1 MILSEV
7 INLYSL
13 VASLGLILCLL
24 FLPNISFIF
33 AVSNQSL
40 TFEDN
45 SLGFGFKYPA
55 MWSQLLEKDLKG
67 TGVHFSP
74 LPTYPKEVFADLLI
88 YTSYHQ
94 ENKTLEQYFHEFISE
109 QLCCIGNQSLKYNK
123 ANISGIQSINASWNL
138 TKEDDQVYGKSLLNF
153 AIKDGVA
160 YVIHYD
166 ASLKTFYRWLPE
178 VKKII
183 NSFEILD

>member
-1 MILSEV
+1 M
-7 INLYSL
+7 
-13 VASLGLILCLL
+13 CLL
-24 FLPNISFIF
+24 FSSNIAYIF
-33 AVSNQSL
+33 AISNQSL
-40 TFEDN
+40 IFEDN

-55 MWSQLLEKDLKG
+55 VWSQLLEKDFESK
-67 TGVHFSP
+67 GVHFSP

-88 YTSYHQ
+88 YTRDHQ

-109 QLCCIGNQSLKYNK
+109 QLCCIDNQSLKYNK
-123 ANISGIQSINASWNL
+123 ANLSAIQSINASWNL
-138 TKEDDQVYGKSLLNF
+138 TREDNQVYGKSLLNF
-153 AIKDGVA
+153 AIQDGVA

-183 NSFEILD
+183 NSFEIID